1 MIRLADKRTGQ
12 EIGQISEEQL
22 QFLVRQME
30 EETAV
35 DQDYAIT
42 PMTLDYFSTQGA
54 DPGLLGMLRAA
65 LGSREEMVI
74 QWSSPDLGP
83 EDVLET

>member
-1 MIRLADKRTGQ
+1 MIRLMDKGSGQ

-42 PMTLDYFSTQGA
+42 PMTLDYLSSQGA
-54 DPGLLGMLRAA
+54 DPGLVALLRAA
-65 LGSREEMVI
+65 LGSREEMVV

-83 EDVLET
+83 EDVL